1 MGVQDQRIC
10 AQRGASRLIAKMGR
24 TQVCVLESFDRR
36 VRERAQRM
44 TRKKMDNKM
53 IW

>member
-10 AQRGASRLIAKMGR
+10 AQRGARRLIAKGGPSVR
-24 TQVCVLESFDRR
+24 FGKFDRR
-36 VRERAQRM
+36 VRERAQRIA
-44 TRKKMDNKM
+44 RKKRDKKM